1 MSNVDELREKE
12 LEELDKVELVEEEFN
27 LEELILLGDD
37 KKIPILLQYPLPD
50 GRIVKGKA
58 KIKQLTLSELET
70 VKTSPNNQ
78 LETIT
83 LILRKAFFQM
93 NEEPF
98 TKTQLRK
105 IPIGVLKEVCNK
117 ILEVSGFDEDL
128 KTDLINF

>member
-83 LILRKAFFQM
+83 LIFRKAFFQM
-93 NEEPF
+93 YEEPF

>member
-1 MSNVDELREKE
+1 MSSVDELREKE

-117 ILEVSGFDEDL
+117 IMEVSGFDEDL

>member
-1 MSNVDELREKE
+1 MSIVDELQEKE
-12 LEELDKVELVEEEFN
+12 LEELDKVELVEDEFN
-27 LEELILLGDD
+27 LEELILLGED

>member
-1 MSNVDELREKE
+1 MSVVDELREKE
-12 LEELDKVELVEEEFN
+12 LEELDKVELVEDEFN
-27 LEELILLGDD
+27 LEELILLGED